1 MDMFRNENNIYKT
14 WTFHV
19 NICTMYVYRMHS
31 KTFHTPGFF
40 YYFFLTINSSNWGNK
55 VVWVL
60 FVSFPHFS
68 HTVTKIYINEQSGQ
82 FYLDYMMSFFWSPV
96 NALSIYV
103 MKSLTQY
110 IREYIIYKN
119 TNHKLTSLRHEYK
132 TKYQYNIE
140 PVLSQ
145 RSKFPSVLAPQIWT
159 FIELLQS

>member
-1 MDMFRNENNIYKT
+1 
-14 WTFHV
+14 
-19 NICTMYVYRMHS
+19 MHS
-31 KTFHTPGFF
+31 KTIHTPGFF
-40 YYFFLTINSSNWGNK
+40 YYFFLTIIIVQIGEIRWFECY
-55 VVWVL
+55 L
-60 FVSFPHFS
+60 FHFHIFS

-103 MKSLTQY
+103 LKSLTQY

-145 RSKFPSVLAPQIWT
+145 RSKFASVLAPQI
-159 FIELLQS
+159 

>member
-1 MDMFRNENNIYKT
+1 M
-14 WTFHV
+14 
-19 NICTMYVYRMHS
+19 
-31 KTFHTPGFF
+31 
-40 YYFFLTINSSNWGNK
+40 
-55 VVWVL
+55 L
-60 FVSFPHFS
+60 FVSFPHFP

-82 FYLDYMMSFFWSPV
+82 FYLDYMTSFFWSPV

-103 MKSLTQY
+103 LKSLTQY

-145 RSKFPSVLAPQIWT
+145 RSKFASVLAPQI
-159 FIELLQS
+159 